1 MPSMPTGLNI
11 SSNEEEF
18 EILCLKLLRLR
29 WKRPRIQQHGKR
41 GERQNGVDLLDTSGE
56 TPLVAANASAT
67 SPTKPFPHRR
77 SKTRLH
83 RQLHSSRF
91 ES

>member
-18 EILCLKLLRLR
+18 EIPCLKLLRLR

-41 GERQNGVDLLDTSGE
+41 GERQHAVDSAGNVLH
-56 TPLVAANASAT
+56 PL
-67 SPTKPFPHRR
+67 PLELRGKR
-77 SKTRLH
+77 
-83 RQLHSSRF
+83 
-91 ES
+91 